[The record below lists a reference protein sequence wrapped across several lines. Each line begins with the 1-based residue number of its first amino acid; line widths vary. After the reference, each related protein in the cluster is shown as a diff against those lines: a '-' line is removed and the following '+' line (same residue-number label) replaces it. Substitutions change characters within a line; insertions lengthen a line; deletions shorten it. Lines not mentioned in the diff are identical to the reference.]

1 MRILFATIV
10 GLAGFAAY
18 IAAVVVLADRVATL
32 HWAIQ
37 AVYFV
42 VAGVLWAVP
51 AHFLILWAGR
61 K

>member
-10 GLAGFAAY
+10 GLTGFAAY